1 MARRIY
7 KRRGMTMSF
16 EVKARQCECKV
27 ESAEC
32 KMVRGWKFTARGT
45 NHGIRGIH
53 SAASR
58 NQMEHRGPGR
68 MTNDKPVRIR
78 DEPLRGRGTNDKA
91 NPKAQMTKQPKIC
104 TGCENSDAK

>member
-45 NHGIRGIH
+45 NHGIHGIH
-53 SAASR
+53 GRAFERLIAVRSSATEKNEEIR
-58 NQMEHRGPGR
+58 YLRRKCR
-68 MTNDKPVRIR
+68 MRAVCRAGEFSAFSWLELVIA
-78 DEPLRGRGTNDKA
+78 G
-91 NPKAQMTKQPKIC
+91 
-104 TGCENSDAK
+104 